1 MTIQAPVVAPLPSP
15 QTPGIALW
23 LIHLDGDSPD
33 PDDPDRTALLSDA
46 EKAKANRFHFER
58 DARRYRAS
66 HTALRRL
73 LAQATGMPAQALA
86 FVEGP
91 YGKPRLAGAGGPHF
105 NMSHSAD
112 LALIGIC
119 ADAPIGVDIEV
130 PRGMSDLEALAE
142 RNFTPAESRALR
154 AVDAAQRLQA
164 FLRCWTR
171 KEACL
176 KALGSGLSI
185 EPGVFEA
192 GIEATSRLTAIE
204 VGTRACG
211 MEVHS
216 LALPVHA
223 LAACARLAD
232 TDHHLAM

>member
-1 MTIQAPVVAPLPSP
+1 MALTPLLSP
-15 QTPGIALW
+15 ETPDIALW
-23 LIHLDGDSPD
+23 LVHLEGPPSDPRD
-33 PDDPDRTALLSDA
+33 PDQTALLSEP

-66 HTALRRL
+66 HTALRQL
-73 LAQATGMPAQALA
+73 LARATGQSARALA

-91 YGKPRLAGAGGPHF
+91 FGKPRLPGEGLPHF
-105 NMSHSAD
+105 NMSHSGEW
-112 LALIGIC
+112 ALIGVC

-130 PRGMSDLEALAE
+130 PRDMSDLESLAQ
-142 RNFTPAESRALR
+142 RNFSAAEFEAML
-154 AVDAAQRLQA
+154 AVDPARRLQA

-176 KALGSGLSI
+176 KAVGSGLSI

-192 GIEATSRLTAIE
+192 GIEASPRSTTIN
-204 VGTRACG
+204 VGGQACG
-211 MEVHS
+211 MVVHS
-216 LALPVHA
+216 LALPFNG

-232 TDHHLAM
+232 ASLSLAM

>member
-1 MTIQAPVVAPLPSP
+1 MTATPLKCPETPS
-15 QTPGIALW
+15 ISLW
-23 LIHLDGDSPD
+23 LIPLDTD
-33 PDDPDRTALLSDA
+33 PADADRTSLLSEH

-66 HTALRRL
+66 HTALRTL
-73 LAQATGMPAQALA
+73 LAQATGLPAKELV
-86 FVEGP
+86 FVEGRF
-91 YGKPRLAGAGGPHF
+91 GKPRLSGVGQPHF

-112 LALIGIC
+112 WALIGLC

-130 PRGMSDLEALAE
+130 PRDMSDLESLAE
-142 RNFTPAESRALR
+142 RNFTPTEYNALL
-154 AVDAAQRLQA
+154 AVDPPQRLQA

-192 GIEATSRLTAIE
+192 GIDPSPRRTAIGVE
-204 VGTRACG
+204 GQACG
-211 MEVHS
+211 MTVHS
-216 LALPVHA
+216 LALPIHG

-232 TDHHLAM
+232 SDHHLAM

>member
-1 MTIQAPVVAPLPSP
+1 MTATPLPSP
-15 QTPGIALW
+15 ETPGIALW
-23 LIHLDGDSPD
+23 LVPLDVGSPD
-33 PDDPDRTALLSDA
+33 PGDPDQTALLSEA

-66 HTALRRL
+66 HTALRTL
-73 LAQATGMPAQALA
+73 LAQATGAAPQALT

-91 YGKPRLAGAGGPHF
+91 HGKPHLAGAGQPHF

-112 LALIGIC
+112 WALIGIC
-119 ADAPIGVDIEV
+119 RDAPIGVDIEV
-130 PRGMSDLEALAE
+130 PRDMSDLEALAE
-142 RNFTPAESRALR
+142 RNFTHAEFTALR
-154 AVDAAQRLQA
+154 AADPAQRLQA

-185 EPGVFEA
+185 EPAVFEA
-192 GIEATSRLTAIE
+192 GIEAAPRLTAIH
-204 VGTRACG
+204 VGAQACD
-211 MEVHS
+211 MAVHT
-216 LALPVHA
+216 LALPFHG

-232 TDHHLAM
+232 TGHHLAM

>member
-1 MTIQAPVVAPLPSP
+1 MTATPLPSP
-15 QTPGIALW
+15 ETPGIALW
-23 LIHLDGDSPD
+23 LVPLDGGSPD
-33 PDDPDRTALLSDA
+33 PADPDRTALLSEA
-46 EKAKANRFHFER
+46 EKAKAGRFHFER
-58 DARRYRAS
+58 DARRYRVS
-66 HTALRRL
+66 HTALRTL
-73 LAQATGMPAQALA
+73 LAQATGMAPQALT

-91 YGKPRLAGAGGPHF
+91 YGKPRLAGTGQPHF

-112 LALIGIC
+112 WALIGIC

-130 PRGMSDLEALAE
+130 PRAMSDLEALAE
-142 RNFTPAESRALR
+142 RNFTPAEFSALR
-154 AVDAAQRLQA
+154 AVEPALRLQA

-192 GIEATSRLTAIE
+192 GIEATPRFTAIG
-204 VGTRACG
+204 VGPQACG
-211 MEVHS
+211 MAVHS
-216 LALPVHA
+216 LALPFLG